1 MGSAMAGPS
10 AAPSLQLGM
19 FDQRGRPLAGAE
31 VRCMWNSWNAA
42 IADAV
47 TTAADDGTATLD
59 IGGCLAGLDWPT
71 ARTRTAELYLLVR
84 APGVQSLRSGPILLR
99 PENAPEV
106 VFPRHGPATLQS
118 GRTSRLSLS
127 LKPAAQHRL
136 RFIDAAGAPQR
147 VRVRVLLERPQAS
160 HCGVLN
166 DDFPLAEGRS
176 DAEGG
181 FHFPA
186 VEAPVVVQLLDAHHV
201 FSDGDPRQERPD
213 RRLTPADGVQSLRV
227 RRYAEEP
234 ERVITLTRGAQPAGG
249 IALVAETRTWDCGIS
264 TGLLGRSDADGR
276 VRLLRHVPESYVQFW
291 LCADGAA
298 LWTSPQ
304 DLPSTLDLAALPPPA
319 AAAEPDVLCEDL
331 R

>member
-1 MGSAMAGPS
+1 MAGPS
-10 AAPSLQLGM
+10 AAPILQLGLS
-19 FDQRGRPLAGAE
+19 DHRGQPLAGAE
-31 VRCMWNSWNAA
+31 VRCLWNSWNAA
-42 IADAV
+42 IADSV

-84 APGVQSLRSGPILLR
+84 APGVQPLRSGPILLR
-99 PENAPEV
+99 PQNAPEV

-118 GRTSRLSLS
+118 GRSSRLSLS
-127 LKPAAQHRL
+127 LKPAAEHRL

-147 VRVRVLLERPQAS
+147 VRIRVLLERPQAS

-166 DDFPLAEGRS
+166 SDYPLAEGRS
-176 DAEGG
+176 DAEGS
-181 FHFPA
+181 FRFPA
-186 VEAPVVVQLLDAHHV
+186 VEAPVVVQLLDAYEV
-201 FSDGDPRQERPD
+201 FSDADPRQERPD
-213 RRLTPADGVQSLRV
+213 RRLTPAEGVQSLRV

-234 ERVITLTRGAQPAGG
+234 ERVLTLTRGTKPAAG
-249 IALVAETRTWDCGIS
+249 IALVGETRTWNCGIS
-264 TGLLGRSDADGR
+264 TGLLGRSDAEGR

-291 LCADGAA
+291 LCAEDGAV

-304 DLPSTLDLAALPPPA
+304 DLPSTLNLAALPPPA
-319 AAAEPDVLCEDL
+319 AVAEPDLRCESL